1 MKNILNNE
9 YVLLICRI
17 VVGLMF
23 IVVSVGKIAH
33 PEEFA
38 NEIANYQILPNV
50 FINIFAII
58 IPWIEL
64 FAGTLLIFGVQTKA
78 SSLVIGAMTIVFTTA
93 VVIAMAKGLNIECG
107 CYSNIASQQI
117 GLPKVLENVGLLV
130 LTIIILMSDNKKLS
144 LK

>member
-23 IVVSVGKIAH
+23 IVVGVGKIAH

-64 FAGTLLIFGVQTKA
+64 FAGTLLIFGVQTEA
-78 SSLVIGAMTIVFTTA
+78 SSLVLGAMTIVFTTA
-93 VVIAMAKGLNIECG
+93 VIIAMAKGLNIECG
-107 CYSNIASQQI
+107 CYSNIASQQV